1 MDSRGAEIRPGG
13 QSDTEQRL
21 RDETAR
27 AYGGQDETQGPH
39 RGRRDRA
46 ERTQV
51 GPLNLVL
58 IGPPG
63 CGKGTQASRVALA
76 AGVPHISTGDI
87 LRRAVTT
94 GSMLG
99 DAVGDAVC
107 RGELVSDEIMSDLIA
122 ERLADLDATAGFVL
136 DGFPRTIEQALAL
149 DVLMEERGLLAVVE
163 LSVPDD
169 ELVRRLRR
177 RHGIEGRVDDD
188 EAVVRDRLAVYYR
201 STQPVI
207 DF

>member
-1 MDSRGAEIRPGG
+1 
-13 QSDTEQRL
+13 
-21 RDETAR
+21 
-27 AYGGQDETQGPH
+27 
-39 RGRRDRA
+39 
-46 ERTQV
+46 
-51 GPLNLVL
+51 LNLVL

-63 CGKGTQASRVALA
+63 SGKGTQASRVARA

-87 LRRAVTT
+87 LRRAVAT

-99 DAVGDAVC
+99 DAVGDAMS

-136 DGFPRTIEQALAL
+136 DGFPRTIDQALAL

-169 ELVRRLRR
+169 ELVRRLSRR
-177 RHGIEGRVDDD
+177 RQIEGRVDDD
-188 EAVVRDRLAVYYR
+188 EAVMRDRLAVYAR
-201 STQPVI
+201 STQPLI
-207 DF
+207 DFYKSRRTLLTVNGNLPAEEVTERITLSVDPIFDKYFDSVAGHIE